1 MLTEK
6 IENELREALKSGDS
20 LKVSTLRML
29 KSALGNYLIEKKKK
43 SADDAEVQAL
53 IQKQIKMRDDSIEGC
68 KKARRQDLLD
78 KETKE
83 KLILQ
88 SYVPKPLSP
97 QELDGIVRAVI
108 GEKGAKSK
116 ADIGLVM
123 KEAMTRCAGR
133 ADGKA
138 VQAAALKFLP

>member
-1 MLTEK
+1 MLTER
-6 IENELREALKSGDS
+6 IENELKEALKSGDS

-68 KKARRQDLLD
+68 KKAGRQDLLD

-83 KLILQ
+83 KSILQ

-97 QELDGIVRAVI
+97 QDLDGIVRAVI
-108 GEKGAKSK
+108 SEKGAKSQ

-123 KEAMTRCAGR
+123 KEAMARCAGR

-138 VQAAALKFLP
+138 VQVVALKFLP

>member
-1 MLTEK
+1 MFSEK
-6 IENELREALKSGDS
+6 IENELKQALKSGDS

-68 KKARRQDLLD
+68 KKAGRQDLLD
-78 KETKE
+78 KETNE
-83 KLILQ
+83 KSILQ

-97 QELDGIVRAVI
+97 QELDAIVQAVI
-108 GEKGAKSK
+108 REKGAKSK
-116 ADIGLVM
+116 ADIVLVM
-123 KEAMTRCAGR
+123 KESMTKCAGR
-133 ADGKA
+133 ADGRS

>member
-1 MLTEK
+1 MFSEK
-6 IENELREALKSGDS
+6 IENELKQALKSGDS

-68 KKARRQDLLD
+68 KKAGRQDLLD
-78 KETKE
+78 KETNE
-83 KLILQ
+83 KSILQ

-97 QELDGIVRAVI
+97 QELDAIVQAVI
-108 GEKGAKSK
+108 REKGAKSK

-123 KEAMTRCAGR
+123 KESMTKCAGR
-133 ADGKA
+133 ADGRS

>member
-6 IENELREALKSGDS
+6 IENELKQALKSGDS

-68 KKARRQDLLD
+68 KKAGRQDLLD
-78 KETKE
+78 KETNE
-83 KLILQ
+83 KSILQ

-97 QELDGIVRAVI
+97 QELDAIVQAVI
-108 GEKGAKSK
+108 REKGAKSK

-123 KEAMTRCAGR
+123 KESMTKCAGR
-133 ADGKA
+133 ADGRS

>member
-6 IENELREALKSGDS
+6 IENDLKEALKSGDA

-43 SADDAEVQAL
+43 SADDLEVQVL

-68 KKARRQDLLD
+68 KKASRQDLLE

-83 KLILQ
+83 KSILQ
-88 SYVPKPLSP
+88 SYVPKPLSA
-97 QELDGIVRAVI
+97 QELEGIVRAVI
-108 GEKGAKSK
+108 CEKGARSK

-123 KEAMTRCAGR
+123 KEALSRCAGR
-133 ADGKA
+133 SDGKS
-138 VQAAALKFLP
+138 VQAAALRLLP